1 MSDTSSPQV
10 SAAYFIKYNPQLSRY
25 FGSQNATILFDR
37 LEYWFSKKQSQFYKF
52 IEPCDHPLC
61 KEGDTWSEELGFSK
75 KVFRTAFDKI
85 GVRYRSKTEFEKEED
100 PFKGK
105 FFAYYQDR
113 QTKKTIFVRNDQIV
127 SDLYKKLKSLLSEKP
142 KLIKKE
148 DKKDNRA
155 EAFKSVTSSKGSP
168 TADPLGSPHVR
179 ANIDKQIN
187 TSYSNMKMNLDSVCN
202 ESNSAIIDSKTNEML
217 EIWKNIIGDMSIPNL
232 SSLSRAKLYERYLK
246 IFKGSIEKWTDH
258 CQKIGSSKFLMGE
271 KGRSGKSYKLNFWVA
286 TSESFK
292 DQLDNEVFELNTRQ
306 NALYDSYKRTR
317 SLAEAKQKANQDEG
331 VVQAIR
337 NYLIENYFTAYQAC
351 FSAAEIQEEEGG
363 VVSIIC
369 KTSWAKDYI
378 KDNLTCVIQSMQD
391 AFNTNVEIA

>member
-1 MSDTSSPQV
+1 MSDTSSPLI

-85 GVRYRSKTEFEKEED
+85 GVRYRSKTEFENEED

-142 KLIKKE
+142 GLIKK
-148 DKKDNRA
+148 DAKNNDGAGGNQ
-155 EAFKSVTSSKGSP
+155 KSLSSKGSP
-168 TADPLGSPHVR
+168 TAGPLGSPHVH
-179 ANIDKQIN
+179 ANKDKQII
-187 TSYSNMKMNLDSVCN
+187 TSYSNMRTQ
-202 ESNSAIIDSKTNEML
+202 SNSICVDSEFAIKKSKSKEML
-217 EIWKNIIGDMSIPNL
+217 DIWKQILGDKSLPKLTTRSVDKIYSRFIEIFN
-232 SSLSRAKLYERYLK
+232 SSLD
-246 IFKGSIEKWTDH
+246 IWTKH

-271 KGRSGKSYKLNFWVA
+271 KGAYELRFWVA
-286 TSESFK
+286 TSQSFRETLE
-292 DQLDNEVFELNTRQ
+292 DEAFELNTRQ
-306 NALYDSYKRTR
+306 NALYDSFKRR
-317 SLAEAKQKANQDEG
+317 NSLIEAKQKAKEEEG
-331 VVQAIR
+331 VVQEIR

-351 FSAAEIQEEEGG
+351 FFPAEIREEEGG
-363 VVSIIC
+363 AVSITC
-369 KTSWAKDYI
+369 KTSWAKDHVRDCLMGVLKELEKLFAI
-378 KDNLTCVIQSMQD
+378 KITC
-391 AFNTNVEIA
+391 